1 MQTMDFNQQTATI
14 VKKAI
19 RKAINQYTDTEESSH
34 VVTDFHIFIKE
45 NKIEICDDEDTL
57 LAAADLLPQ
66 TEKADMSDKQ
76 MSKLLRHELHN
87 MNKEEE
93 FDKINIFK
101 PFSFLLENPETDTF
115 EELLIVDDNNVVV
128 CEELLKGLDKE
139 LDDFLHHLLDE

>member
-1 MQTMDFNQQTATI
+1 MDFNQQTATI
-14 VKKAI
+14 VKEAI

-128 CEELLKGLDKE
+128 SEELLKGLDKE

>member
-1 MQTMDFNQQTATI
+1 MDFNQQTATI
-14 VKKAI
+14 VKEAI

>member
-1 MQTMDFNQQTATI
+1 MDFNQQTATI
-14 VKKAI
+14 VKDAI

-45 NKIEICDDEDTL
+45 NRIEICDDEDTL

-66 TEKADMSDKQ
+66 TEKADMPDKQ

-101 PFSFLLENPETDTF
+101 PFSFLLENPEADTF
-115 EELLIVDDNNVVV
+115 EELLIVDDNNVIV

>member
-1 MQTMDFNQQTATI
+1 MDFNQQMATI
-14 VKKAI
+14 VKEAI

>member
-1 MQTMDFNQQTATI
+1 MDFNQQTATI
-14 VKKAI
+14 VKEAI

-57 LAAADLLPQ
+57 LAAADLLLQ

>member
-14 VKKAI
+14 VKEAI

>member
-1 MQTMDFNQQTATI
+1 MDFNQQTATI
-14 VKKAI
+14 VREAI

-101 PFSFLLENPETDTF
+101 PFSFLLENPEADTF

-128 CEELLKGLDKE
+128 SEELLKGLDKE

>member
-1 MQTMDFNQQTATI
+1 MDFNQQTATI
-14 VKKAI
+14 VKEAI

-101 PFSFLLENPETDTF
+101 PFSFLLENPEADTF

>member
-1 MQTMDFNQQTATI
+1 MDFNQQTATI